1 MAHVLSVLGPVEVD
15 GPQWGP
21 VDAHEHL
28 LMDGGLIPEKF
39 PELHLADLEACVRE
53 VGDVAAAGGR
63 VVIEATPIGLGRRPD
78 GLAEVARRTGVV
90 IVAATGFHKGAYYQ
104 RSHWLRTASTDRLRD
119 LMVADLTEGIDAAD
133 YSAPW
138 VERTAVRAGVV
149 KVATE
154 HHAISGVQRRV
165 LAAAAEAHLA
175 TGAPI
180 TTHAEAGTHGVQQ
193 VELLTAAGVP
203 AGAISVGHVDK
214 DPDPGYHAELAATGA
229 FLVFTNPGRTK
240 YGPDSLWI
248 DLLARLV
255 ERGHTDRLLVGG
267 DMAPRAMW
275 RAYGGGPGI
284 GWLFSGFHARLR
296 AELGVEVAR
305 AITVRN
311 PAAAFAWR

>member
-15 GPQWGP
+15 GPLWGP

-28 LMDGGLIPEKF
+28 LMDGGLVPDRF
-39 PELHLADLEACVRE
+39 PELHLHDVEACVRE

-63 VVIEATPIGLGRRPD
+63 VVIEATPIGLGRRPRE
-78 GLAEVARRTGVV
+78 LADVARRTGVV
-90 IVAATGFHKGAYYQ
+90 IVAATGFHKSAYYQ
-104 RSHWLRTASTDRLRD
+104 RSHWLRTAGPDRLRD

-133 YSAPW
+133 YAAPW
-138 VERTAVRAGVV
+138 VERTGVRAGII

-154 HHAISGVQRRV
+154 HHAITDVQRRV
-165 LAAAAEAHLA
+165 FSAAAEAHLA

-180 TTHAEAGTHGVQQ
+180 TTHAEAGTYGVAQ
-193 VELLTAAGVP
+193 VELLAAAGVP
-203 AGAISVGHVDK
+203 PAAVSVGHVDK
-214 DPDPGYHAELAATGA
+214 DPDPGYHAELASTGA
-229 FLVFTNPGRTK
+229 YLVFTNPGRTK
-240 YGPDSLWI
+240 YGPDSRWI

-255 ERGHTDRLLVGG
+255 ERGHTERLLVGG

-296 AELGVEVAR
+296 AELGGEVAE